1 VAIQVQRADELARL
15 RGLVDQALIAAL
27 WLHVPLIA
35 GVAWFQGNAA
45 FVLGGGA
52 TVVAGSV
59 TLARF
64 SWPAGTTRRIAVAVG
79 LLIMVSL
86 LLAATA
92 GGAWQT
98 DIHMYYFAALA
109 VLATY
114 CDRNVILAGA
124 AVTAVHHLV
133 LSFIAPAL
141 VFSGGSDLGRVFL
154 HAGILVIEAG
164 VLIWLTDYLAR
175 LIAANAA
182 NLIEADAARVRIEV
196 AVEAQEAAQRHAAET
211 RRKTMLDLS
220 AQFQASIGGIV
231 DSVAAAATELQSTS
245 EAMAA
250 TAEET
255 TRQSTAVAVA
265 SEAATRNVQTV
276 GAATEELT
284 ASIAGISQQITRAS
298 TMIKD
303 SVKQA
308 TTSNEQVR
316 GLTEA
321 ADKIGDV
328 VRMIGDIAGQTNLLA
343 LNATI
348 EAARAGDAGKGF
360 AVVASEVKALATQTA
375 KATEGIA
382 AQIKAIQE
390 ATQSSAR
397 SIQGIAETIGL
408 VDETTAAIAADVEE
422 QGAAIL
428 EISRGAV
435 QAAEDTREVS
445 GGISGVNEA
454 ALQTGAAAGE
464 VLTSAGELSR
474 NGEALKAQVDSFLRD
489 IRAA

>member
-1 VAIQVQRADELARL
+1 MAIQAQRVDELARL
-15 RGLVDQALIAAL
+15 RSLVDRALSAAL

-35 GVAWFQGNAA
+35 GAAWFQGNDPLS
-45 FVLGGGA
+45 LGGGA
-52 TVVAGSV
+52 TLVAAAVS
-59 TLARF
+59 LARY
-64 SWPAGTTRRIAVAVG
+64 SWPADTARRITVGVG
-79 LLIMVSL
+79 LVVMVSL
-86 LLAATA
+86 LLAAAA

-98 DIHMYYFAALA
+98 DIHMYYFATLA

-141 VFSGGSDLGRVFL
+141 VFSGSSDLGRVFL

-164 VLIWLTDYLAR
+164 VLIWLTDYLAH
-175 LIAANAA
+175 LIAASAA
-182 NLIEADAARVRIEV
+182 NLIEADAARVKIV
-196 AVEAQEAAQRHAAET
+196 AAVEAQEAAQRHAAET
-211 RRKTMLDLS
+211 RRETMLDLS
-220 AQFQASIGGIV
+220 VQFQANIGGIV
-231 DSVAAAATELQSTS
+231 DNVASAATELQSTS
-245 EAMAA
+245 AAMAA
-250 TAEET
+250 TAAET

-265 SEAATRNVQTV
+265 SNEATHNVQTV
-276 GAATEELT
+276 GAATEELI

-308 TTSNEQVR
+308 TLSNEQVR

-328 VRMIGDIAGQTNLLA
+328 VRMISDIAGQTNLLA

-375 KATEGIA
+375 KATEEIA
-382 AQIKAIQE
+382 AQINAIQE
-390 ATQSSAR
+390 ATRSSAKA
-397 SIQGIAETIGL
+397 IQSIAETIGL
-408 VDETTAAIAADVEE
+408 VDETTAAIAAAVEK
-422 QGAAIL
+422 QGAATL
-428 EISRGAV
+428 EISRGAL
-435 QAAEDTREVS
+435 QAAEGTREVS
-445 GGISGVNEA
+445 GGISGVNQA
-454 ALQTGAAAGE
+454 ALQTGAAAAE
-464 VLTSAGELSR
+464 VLTSAGELSC
-474 NGEALKAQVDSFLRD
+474 NGEALKAQVDKFLRD